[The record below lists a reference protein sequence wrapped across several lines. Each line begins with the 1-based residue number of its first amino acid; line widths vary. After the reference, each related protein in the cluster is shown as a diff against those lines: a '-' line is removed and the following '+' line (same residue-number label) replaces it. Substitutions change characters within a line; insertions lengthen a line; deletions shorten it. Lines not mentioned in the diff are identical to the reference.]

1 MEVDSSEASAGEPI
15 DWPFLKSQRDIRDD
29 NSSHDGDHYEIV
41 VSNVTEGLHFSSKIS
56 HRLRIISNL

>member
-1 MEVDSSEASAGEPI
+1 MEVDSSEASTVEPI

-41 VSNVTEGLHFSSKIS
+41 VSNVEDVTESLHFSSK
-56 HRLRIISNL
+56 H